1 MLKKDDTIEDIYGLS
16 PLQEGILFH
25 ALHEPDSAMY
35 FQQAVFTMTGLDI
48 EALQKAWQKIT
59 ERHSIFRT
67 SFHWEDVKKPLQAVH
82 RNIEIFVNRLDWQ
95 NYPSTE
101 HEAQLAEFLQED
113 RKRGLPLSEAPL
125 FRVTVIQISSSKFYY
140 IWSHHHILLDGWS
153 GPIIFRE
160 LFRYYDSFR
169 NGEQIDLPVPRPFR
183 DYIHWLQKQDIDLAR
198 SYWKKMLQGFS
209 SPTQLPENLGATHSH
224 FAGDRFAQQ
233 QSTLSTAITNQL
245 QTLTRSLKVTLNTVF
260 QGAWAV
266 LLSYYANTDDV
277 CFGTLVSGRTPE
289 LEGIEQMVGLFI
301 NTLPVRIK
309 VDNSLPIADWLKQIH
324 AEHIEMRQY
333 EYSSLVDVQACS
345 EIRHGAPLFES
356 LVVFENYPGGKDSNQ
371 GSKKQGG
378 SSSGKFSRTLAPKE
392 RTNFPLGIL
401 AAPGKELLIRITYDQ
416 ARFNHDTISRIMD
429 HLKIILTG
437 MVLESSKTL
446 GLLTLLTETERN
458 RVLVEWNSN
467 VSKTPEKLCAH
478 QLVEAQAEEHPD
490 AVALSYDNSAVT
502 YFELDRQANQL
513 AHFLRNIGVLSG
525 TVIGVCLPRGVESI
539 VSILAILKVGGV
551 YLPIDPQYPEDRIF
565 YMLQDAAPLIVL
577 TKERESHCIPEGIH
591 AIRLDSVQEE
601 ISLQSEISPAVEVRP
616 GHLAYIIYTSGSTG
630 KPKGVMVEHHSLVN
644 LILAQI
650 PLFELGPT
658 SRVLQ
663 MISFSFDASIGEI
676 FRTLG
681 SGATLY
687 IADKDKVMP
696 GPPLLNFLRD
706 NEITAIAVAPSLLA
720 SVPEENLPQ
729 LRTVTVGGEACP
741 PEVAKRWGKSRR
753 IINCYGPT
761 ESTIAATLAVNWDHR
776 MKSPIG
782 RLLTNIEGY
791 VLDAKMQ
798 PVPVGVPGELFLGGA
813 GVARGYLNRP
823 DLTAR
828 SFVAHPFKA
837 GERVYRTGDLVRW
850 LPDGQLDFLGRIDE
864 QVKIRG
870 YRIELGEVEA
880 CLGSHPQVSACTTN
894 VYTDKNGTTSLVGYV
909 VGIDGTVPGDSEL
922 RDFMKQRI
930 PEYMVPTI
938 FTTIPALPL
947 SPNGKVDRK
956 ALPAPSV
963 ASHSERI
970 SPRTPTEEMIAG
982 VWIDI
987 LGIPEISVDDNF
999 HDLGGHSLHATRI
1012 VSRLSSTLD
1021 VEISLGV
1028 LFAKGTVAALAQYVE
1043 ESRQVSCGL
1052 KPPPL
1057 IPVDREIE
1065 LPLSFA
1071 QQRLWFLEQLEPGNT
1086 FYNMPSLTRING
1098 QLHEAALE
1106 RALTEI
1112 VRRHETLRTTFVN
1125 RGDQPVQV
1133 VAPPLP
1139 VHPIVIDLS
1148 NLQVN
1153 ARQLELRRLYK
1164 EEMKKPFDMVRGPM
1178 FRVKVVKLTDT
1189 AHVLLL
1195 CLHHIG
1201 SDGWSMGVFGR
1212 EFNTLYR
1219 CYREGKES
1227 PLPHLA
1233 IQYADFAV
1241 WQRKWLDGP
1250 VLQKHLDYWREKL
1263 FGAPTL
1269 ELPLDYDRP
1278 AVQQHHGARQRF
1290 LIESDVTEKL
1300 RDLSRQEGMTLF
1312 MTTLTAFKVLLALYS
1327 GQDDITVG
1335 TPIANR
1341 NRSELENIIG
1351 FFANT
1356 LAVRT
1361 QIPSLLSFRE
1371 AMGRVRETCIGA
1383 YEHQTLPFEK
1393 LVEELQPQRDLSRNP
1408 IFQIVFSLQ
1417 ALADGSARSMGS
1429 RGGGD
1434 EEVTARFDLTLNL
1447 TETQNT
1453 IEGIIQFNTD
1463 LFNQDSIERMA
1474 ENFTHI
1480 LAEVTRCPD
1489 KMVLSLSLLSA
1500 PEYDLVVNGWN
1511 QTKEAVPDVL
1521 MHHLFEEQAELTP
1534 HYIAI
1539 SCNGQEL
1546 SYRQLDDRANRLANL
1561 LKLREVRPDAL
1572 VGVFMN
1578 RSTELLVALL
1588 GVLKAGGAYVPLD
1601 PDFPSERIEYMLA
1614 HSGVKI
1620 VLTESSLVGSL
1631 PQYEG
1636 DILCLDQQLSDDKP
1650 HFDTRP
1656 CCEATGSHL
1665 AYVIY
1670 TSGSTGKPK
1679 GVQLT
1684 HKSVVNFLLTM
1695 KNTPGIAPVDTLLAV
1710 TTLSFDIAVL
1720 EIFLPLLAGAK
1731 IELATRETATDGESL
1746 LSLVKSSK
1754 ATLIQAT
1761 PATFQMLLDAGWEYG
1776 GKIKVLCGGEPLPVQ
1791 LCEKI
1796 SARAD
1801 SVWNMYGPT
1810 ETTIWSTL
1818 KKIQANERITIG
1830 KPIANTQLFI
1840 LREGYQPVPV
1850 GVPGELYIGGTGL
1863 ARGYLNR
1870 PDLTSQ
1876 AFVPSPFSEE
1886 GGARIYRTG
1895 DIARWLPSGEVECLG
1910 RADHQVKIRGYR
1922 IELGDV
1928 EAALANCPAVEQ
1940 GIVAAQPDP
1949 TGGKRLV
1956 AYIVSKTS
1964 PPPAVGDIRLF
1975 LQGKLPG
1982 YMIPTFF
1989 VFLEKLPLTAN
2000 NKVDRRALPNPD
2012 FLQEEPEKAFIP
2024 PETAT
2029 EKSIANIWGEILRLN
2044 DIGREDN
2051 FFDLGGHSL
2060 LATRTISRI
2069 RTVFGVEVPL
2079 RSLFEAPTIR
2089 GLSRRVEVL
2098 VNERIDESVPPL
2110 VPAQR
2115 DGRLP
2120 LSYAQQRLWFLDQ
2133 LTPGTLAYTLP
2144 HTSRLG
2150 GELDISALERTLTE
2164 IVRRHE
2170 VMRTIFRS
2178 NDGYPQQVI
2187 LPVSQV
2193 SLSIVDL
2200 SQAQEP
2206 ERDFL
2211 AKKEMRQLL
2220 MQPWNLETGPLWR
2233 AKVISLDSNRHILF
2247 LTMHHIIGDGW
2258 SMGILNKEIRTL
2270 YQAFKLKDSSPLP
2283 DLQIQYADF
2292 AIWQRKWLQGEV
2304 LKKQLD
2310 FWKNQLAGASL
2321 LELPLDKPRPPVPR
2335 NRGARVQFF
2344 LDSKDVVQLQAF
2356 CKLQGYTTFMLLLA
2370 TFQLLLSRYSSQSDI
2385 SVGTTIAN
2393 RNRGEIENLIGF
2405 FVNTLVLRTDL
2416 GGEPTFKELLE
2427 RVKET
2432 CLSAYSNQDI
2442 PFEKIVDELYSSR
2455 DLSRQPFFQVLFT
2468 HQVINQKGTGSGA
2481 AETAKSGRGGELE
2494 VTKFDLTLFVNE
2506 SPNTLYG
2513 GLQYNTDLFDQTT
2526 AEYMVKHF
2534 VHLLKTAMHHSDLPC
2549 SRLELFPSTERYEIL
2564 ERWGKKPGDYEF
2576 ERCAHELIE
2585 RQADENPDHLALSY
2599 KGQQL
2604 SYKQFEEQ
2612 ANRFAHFLRERRI
2625 KPEKAVAVFL
2635 ERGSE
2640 AIISLLAIMKA
2651 GGVYLPIDP
2660 QYPDERIE
2668 FIIGEADPEI
2678 IISHPELMNRLP
2690 QGRNIVTLSGDKE
2703 EISQYTTT
2711 RLPTLAK
2718 PSNLAYII
2726 YTSGSTGKPKGVQIE
2741 HRGLVNLVSAQIPI
2755 FEFDANSRVLQMISM
2770 SFDASVGEIFRTLC
2784 AGATLCLADRK
2795 DLLPGPEL
2803 IQLIRDEKISH
2814 IAIVPSVLGC
2824 LPMEN
2829 LPDLKTITV
2838 GGESCSAEVIR
2849 RWGAGRK
2856 VINCYGPTEATIG
2869 ATLADNWSLE
2879 RKPPLGRPLSN
2890 VKVFVLD
2897 GKMQPTPVGV
2907 PGELYIGGP
2916 GVARGYLNRPDLT
2929 AECFIASP
2937 FAHGERLYRTGDLV
2951 RWLVDGQL
2959 EFIERID
2966 HQVKIRGYRI
2976 ELGEI
2981 ENVLSSCPE
2990 VKTCT
2995 VTVHKDLL
3003 GVTRLVGYFVPF
3015 GASEPSNDLLRS
3027 FLVKRL
3033 PEYMVPATFIKI
3045 AKIPL
3050 TTNGKID
3057 RKALPEPTHFNLETE
3072 RDYIAPSTEAEK
3084 ILTGIIGQLL
3094 NLAKVSITDNF
3105 FEIGGDSILS
3115 IQVISRATQA
3125 GLNLSTKDIFQYH
3138 SIAELA
3144 EVAESAGV
3152 ILAEQGVVTGS
3163 VPLTPIQK
3171 WFFAS
3176 NSPNPHHFN
3185 WCSLMRVPPS
3195 LDMQLMRQALTILLT
3210 HHDALRLRFSQES
3223 SGKWVQRIIDVGDV
3237 LPFSSIDLSEIQD
3250 EDISNILEEKGDEF
3264 QRSLDLFEGPLIR
3277 VVHFNCGTFRQGR
3290 LLVIVH
3296 HITVDAI
3303 SWRIILEDLLGIYKQ
3318 LRTGQSSRLPP
3329 KTTSFKQWSE
3339 ILHEHVSS
3347 GVMDCDVN
3355 FWTDPRRKLA
3365 AKIPKDFETGENSKG
3380 SMELVTNEL
3389 NASTTRE
3396 LQQNVTRICQV
3407 PFNIILLSALA
3418 MTVHKWAKSEKI
3430 LINIE
3435 GHGREDIGAKV
3446 NISRTVGWFTVFY
3459 PLLLDIE
3466 GCTTA
3471 KDTLKTVQSQ
3481 VEGVPNR
3488 GFSYI
3493 NLKYLSPDGE
3503 LQERLRAMP
3512 AAEIGFNYMGQRDAT
3527 QNASRQTPAGQPG
3540 DKETVPE
3547 SAGTAQSHQ
3556 GERMHLLD
3564 ISCSVR
3570 NEILQIRCAYSNNIH
3585 MKSTITQFSEDL
3597 IGFLSKISRDIVNGT
3612 YSEDLGEDKENDSRE
3627 IY

>member
-1 MLKKDDTIEDIYGLS
+1 MLNNNDEIEDIFGLS

-25 ALHEPDSAMY
+25 ALHDPDSAMY

-59 ERHSIFRT
+59 DRHSVFRT
-67 SFHWEDVKKPLQAVH
+67 SFHWEEVKKPLQAVH
-82 RNIEIFVNRLDWQ
+82 RNIQINVNRLDWQ
-95 NYPSTE
+95 NYPANE
-101 HEAQLAEFLQED
+101 LEAQLADFLHED

-183 DYIHWLQKQDIDLAR
+183 DYILWLQKQDMDLAR
-198 SYWKKMLQGFS
+198 SYWKKMLHGFT
-209 SPTQLPENLGATHSH
+209 SPTQLPENLGAIHSH
-224 FAGDRFAQQ
+224 FTGDRFAQQ

-245 QTLTRSLKVTLNTVF
+245 QSLTRSLKVTLNTVF
-260 QGAWAV
+260 QGAWAI
-266 LLSYYANTDDV
+266 LLSYYANTNDI

-301 NTLPVRIK
+301 NTLPVRMR
-309 VDNSLPIADWLKQIH
+309 VDDNVPIADWLKQIH
-324 AEHIEMRQY
+324 AEQIEMRQY

-356 LVVFENYPGGKDSNQ
+356 LVIFENYPGGKDPNQ
-371 GSKKQGG
+371 SSKKQGG

-401 AAPGKELLIRITYDQ
+401 AAPGKEFLIRITYDQ
-416 ARFNHDTISRIMD
+416 TRFNHDTISRIMD
-429 HLKIILTG
+429 HLKVILTG

-446 GLLTLLTETERN
+446 GMLTLLTEAERN

-467 VSKTPEKLCAH
+467 ISQIPDNLCAH
-478 QLVEAQAEEHPD
+478 RLIEDQAEKRPD
-490 AVALSYDNSAVT
+490 AVALSYDSSTVT
-502 YFELDRQANQL
+502 YIDLDRRANQL
-513 AHFLRNIGVLSG
+513 AHLFQKKGVLPGSI
-525 TVIGVCLPRGVESI
+525 IGVCLPRGVESI
-539 VSILAILKVGGV
+539 ISILAILKIGGV
-551 YLPIDPQYPEDRIF
+551 YLPIDPQYPEDRIL
-565 YMLQDAAPLIVL
+565 YMLRDAAPLLVL
-577 TKERESHCIPEGIH
+577 TSEKVSHCIPEEIA
-591 AIRLDSVQEE
+591 AICLDSVQQE
-601 ISLQSEISPAVEVRP
+601 ISLQSYTSPAVEVRP

-650 PLFELGPT
+650 PLFELGPA

-676 FRTLG
+676 FRTLA

-696 GPPLLNFLRD
+696 GPPLLKFLKD

-741 PEVAKRWGKSRR
+741 PEVAKRWGRNRR

-776 MKSPIG
+776 KKPPIG
-782 RLLTNIEGY
+782 RLLANIEGY
-791 VLDAKMQ
+791 VLDAKMR

-850 LPDGQLDFLGRIDE
+850 LPDGQLDFLGRIDA

-880 CLGSHPQVSACTTN
+880 CLGSHPKVSACTTN
-894 VYTDKNGTTSLVGYV
+894 VFSDKNGTTSLVGYI
-909 VGIDGTVPGDSEL
+909 VGIDGVVPGDSEL

-938 FTTIPALPL
+938 FTAIPALPL

-956 ALPAPSV
+956 ALPPPSV
-963 ASHSERI
+963 ECNRERI
-970 SPRTPTEEMIAG
+970 FPRTPIEEMIAG
-982 VWIDI
+982 VWTDI
-987 LGIPEISVDDNF
+987 LGIREISVNDSF
-999 HDLGGHSLHATRI
+999 HELGGHSLHATRI

-1057 IPVDREIE
+1057 IPVDRETEI
-1065 LPLSFA
+1065 PLSFA

-1098 QLHEAALE
+1098 QLHVTALE
-1106 RALTEI
+1106 QTLTEI

-1133 VAPPLP
+1133 IAPPLP
-1139 VHPIVIDLS
+1139 VHPIVIDIS
-1148 NLQVN
+1148 NIPGN

-1164 EEMKKPFDMVRGPM
+1164 EEMRKPFDMVRGPM
-1178 FRVKVVKLTDT
+1178 FRVKVVKLSDT
-1189 AHVLLL
+1189 VHVLLL

-1212 EFNTLYR
+1212 EFNALYR

-1227 PLPHLA
+1227 PLPDLA

-1263 FGAPTL
+1263 LGAPTL

-1278 AVQQHHGARQRF
+1278 VVQHHHGARQGF
-1290 LIESDVTEKL
+1290 LIESEVTEKL

-1312 MTTLTAFKVLLALYS
+1312 MATLSAFKVLLAFYS

-1341 NRSELENIIG
+1341 NRSELENVIG

-1356 LAVRT
+1356 LAMRT
-1361 QIPSLLSFRE
+1361 QIPSSLSFRE
-1371 AMGRVRETCIGA
+1371 AMGKVRETCIGA

-1393 LVEELQPQRDLSRNP
+1393 LVEELQPPRDLSRNP

-1463 LFNQDSIERMA
+1463 LFNHASIERMA
-1474 ENFTHI
+1474 ENFKNI
-1480 LAEVTRCPD
+1480 LAETTRYPD
-1489 KMVLSLSLLSA
+1489 KKLLALSLLS
-1500 PEYDLVVNGWN
+1500 PKERDLVVAKWN
-1511 QTKEAVPDVL
+1511 QTKETIPDVL
-1521 MHHLFEEQAELTP
+1521 MHHLFEKQAEMTP
-1534 HYIAI
+1534 HSIAV
-1539 SCNGQEL
+1539 SCSGREL
-1546 SYRQLDDRANRLANL
+1546 SYRQLDARANRLANVL
-1561 LKLREVRPDAL
+1561 QLRGVKPDSL

-1601 PDFPSERIEYMLA
+1601 PDFPSERIEYMLT
-1614 HSGVKI
+1614 HSGVRI
-1620 VLTESSLVGSL
+1620 VLTESSLVGSI
-1631 PQYEG
+1631 PQFEG
-1636 DILCLDQQLSDDKP
+1636 EVLCLDQFLSDDKT
-1650 HFDTRP
+1650 HDADTRP
-1656 CCEATGSHL
+1656 RSEATGSHL

-1695 KNTPGIAPVDTLLAV
+1695 KNAPGIAPADTLLAV

-1731 IELATRETATDGESL
+1731 IELATRETATDGEIL
-1746 LSLVKSSK
+1746 LGLLKDSK
-1754 ATLIQAT
+1754 ATIIQAT
-1761 PATFQMLLDAGWEYG
+1761 PATFQMLFDAGWEYE
-1776 GKIKVLCGGEPLPVQ
+1776 GKIKVLCGGEPLPLH

-1796 SARAD
+1796 LARAD

-1818 KKIQANERITIG
+1818 KEIKTNERITIG
-1830 KPIANTQLFI
+1830 KPIANTQLFV
-1840 LREGYQPVPV
+1840 LREGYQPVPI

-1863 ARGYLNR
+1863 ARGYFNR

-1876 AFVPSPFSEE
+1876 AFVPSPFSAE

-1895 DIARWLPSGEVECLG
+1895 DIAKWLPNGEVECLG
-1910 RADHQVKIRGYR
+1910 RSDHQVKIRGYR

-1928 EAALANCPAVEQ
+1928 EATLANYPEVGQ
-1940 GIVAAQPDP
+1940 GIVTAQPDP
-1949 TGGKRLV
+1949 NGGKRLV
-1956 AYIVSKTS
+1956 AYIVPKTS

-1982 YMIPTFF
+1982 YMIPTLF

-2000 NKVDRRALPNPD
+2000 NKVDRRALPSPD
-2012 FLQEEPEKAFIP
+2012 FFLQDSEDTFIP
-2024 PETAT
+2024 PETTT
-2029 EKSIANIWGEILRLN
+2029 EKSIANIWSEILRLN
-2044 DIGREDN
+2044 NIGREDN

-2089 GLSRRVEVL
+2089 GLSRLIEVL
-2098 VNERIDESVPPL
+2098 VNERNDESVPPL

-2115 DGRLP
+2115 DGKMP

-2133 LTPGTLAYTLP
+2133 LSPGTLAYTLP

-2170 VMRTIFRS
+2170 VLRTIFRS
-2178 NDGYPQQVI
+2178 NDGHPHQLI

-2193 SLSIVDL
+2193 KLSIIDL
-2200 SQAQEP
+2200 SQIQEH
-2206 ERDFL
+2206 ERDIS

-2233 AKVISLDSNRHILF
+2233 AKLISLDSTRHILF
-2247 LTMHHIIGDGW
+2247 LTMHHIISDGW
-2258 SMGILNKEIRTL
+2258 SMGIFNKEIRTL
-2270 YQAFKLKDSSPLP
+2270 YQAFKRREPSPLP

-2321 LELPLDKPRPPVPR
+2321 LELPLDKPRPPIPR

-2344 LDSKDVVQLQAF
+2344 LDPKDVVQLQAF
-2356 CKLQGYTTFMLLLA
+2356 CKLHGYTTFMFLLA
-2370 TFQLLLSRYSSQSDI
+2370 TFQLLLARYSSQSDI

-2405 FVNTLVLRTDL
+2405 FVNTLVLRTEL
-2416 GGEPTFKELLE
+2416 AGEPTFKELVE

-2455 DLSRQPFFQVLFT
+2455 DLSRQPFFQVMFT
-2468 HQVINQKGTGSGA
+2468 HQVINQKGTASGA
-2481 AETAKSGRGGELE
+2481 AENTKSGRGGELE

-2506 SPNTLYG
+2506 SPDTLYG
-2513 GLQYNTDLFDQTT
+2513 GLQYNTDLFDHTT

-2534 VHLLKTAMHHSDLPC
+2534 VHLLKTAMHNSAMPC
-2549 SRLELFPSTERYEIL
+2549 SRLELFPSAERYEML
-2564 ERWGKKPGDYEF
+2564 ERWGNKSGDYEI

-2585 RQADENPDHLALSY
+2585 RRVDENPDHPALSY
-2599 KGQQL
+2599 KGEQL
-2604 SYKQFEEQ
+2604 TYKQIEEQ
-2612 ANRFAHFLRERRI
+2612 ANRFAHFLREKRI

-2635 ERGSE
+2635 ERGPE

-2660 QYPDERIE
+2660 QYPNERLE
-2668 FIIGEADPEI
+2668 FIIDEADPEI
-2678 IISHPELMNRLP
+2678 IISHPDLMSRLP
-2690 QGRNIVTLSGDKE
+2690 QGKHMVTLSGHKE
-2703 EISQYTTT
+2703 EIDRYAKT
-2711 RLPTLAK
+2711 RLPQSVK

-2741 HRGLVNLVSAQIPI
+2741 HRGLVNLVSAQIPL
-2755 FEFDANSRVLQMISM
+2755 FELDANSRVLQMISM

-2784 AGATLCLADRK
+2784 AGATLCVADRK

-2803 IQLIRDEKISH
+2803 IQLIKDEKISH
-2814 IAIVPSVLGC
+2814 IAIVPSVLGS
-2824 LPMEN
+2824 LPVEN

-2849 RWGAGRK
+2849 RWGTGRK
-2856 VINCYGPTEATIG
+2856 IINCYGPTEATIG
-2869 ATLADNWSLE
+2869 TTLADNWPLD
-2879 RKPPLGRPLSN
+2879 RKPPLGRSLSN
-2890 VKVFVLD
+2890 VKVYVLD
-2897 GKMQPTPVGV
+2897 AKMQPVPVGV

-2916 GVARGYLNRPDLT
+2916 GVARGYLKRPDLT

-2959 EFIERID
+2959 EFIERVD

-3015 GASEPSNDLLRS
+3015 GANEPSNDMLRN
-3027 FLVKRL
+3027 FLIKRL
-3033 PEYMVPATFIKI
+3033 PEYMVPAAFIKI
-3045 AKIPL
+3045 GKIPL

-3057 RKALPEPTHFNLETE
+3057 RKALPEPTQFNMETE
-3072 RDYIAPSTEAEK
+3072 RDYVAPSTEAEK

-3094 NLAKVSITDNF
+3094 NLAKVSVTDNF

-3144 EVAESAGV
+3144 EVAESAGI
-3152 ILAEQGVVTGS
+3152 ILAEQGVVTGP
-3163 VPLTPIQK
+3163 VPLTPIQR
-3171 WFFAS
+3171 WFFES
-3176 NSPNPHHFN
+3176 NPPNPHHFN

-3195 LDMQLMRQALTILLT
+3195 LDMQLMRQALTTLLT
-3210 HHDALRLRFSQES
+3210 HHDALRLRFSQEG
-3223 SGKWVQRIIDVGDV
+3223 SGEWVQSIIDVDDR
-3237 LPFSSIDLSEIQD
+3237 LPLSSIDLSEIED
-3250 EDISNILEEKGDEF
+3250 EDIGNILEEKGNQF
-3264 QRSLDLFEGPLIR
+3264 QRSLNLFDGPLIR
-3277 VVHFNCGTFRQGR
+3277 VVHFNFGTFRQGR

-3296 HITVDAI
+3296 HITVDTI

-3339 ILHEHVSS
+3339 MLHEHVCS
-3347 GVMDCDVN
+3347 GAMDCDVS

-3365 AKIPKDFETGENSKG
+3365 AKIPKDFEAGENNKA

-3389 NASTTRE
+3389 DASITRE

-3418 MTVHKWAKSEKI
+3418 MTVQKWAKSEKI
-3430 LINIE
+3430 LINVE

-3466 GCTTA
+3466 GCKSTE
-3471 KDTLKTVQSQ
+3471 DILKTVQSQ
-3481 VEGVPNR
+3481 VESVPSR

-3493 NLKYLSPDGE
+3493 NIKYLSPDRE
-3503 LQERLRAMP
+3503 LREKLRAMP

-3527 QNASRQTPAGQPG
+3527 QNTSRQAAAGQSG
-3540 DKETVPE
+3540 EKETVPE
-3547 SAGTAQSHQ
+3547 SAGIAQSHQ
-3556 GERMHLLD
+3556 GERIHLLD
-3564 ISCSVR
+3564 ISCSIR
-3570 NEILQIRCAYSNNIH
+3570 DEALQFRCAYSNNIH
-3585 MKSTITQFSEDL
+3585 TKDTITQFSEDF
-3597 IGFLSKISRDIVNGT
+3597 IGNLSKISRHVINDT
-3612 YSEDLGEDKENDSRE
+3612 YSSE
-3627 IY
+3627 